1 MILACLQCVV
11 MIGLAIYGL
20 VVGVAVA
27 TSDDLKPLD
36 PDAKAVLGAA
46 AILGVVYVVGVI
58 MFQIWTI
65 IVANKARKEI
75 EEGIKI

>member
-1 MILACLQCVV
+1 MILACLQCVA
-11 MIGLAIYGL
+11 MICVAIYDL
-20 VVGVAVA
+20 VVVAVVA

-65 IVANKARKEI
+65 IVAYKARKEI

>member
-1 MILACLQCVV
+1 M
-11 MIGLAIYGL
+11 AIYGL
-20 VVGVAVA
+20 VVGGAVGVAVA

>member
-1 MILACLQCVV
+1 MPANLR
-11 MIGLAIYGL
+11 
-20 VVGVAVA
+20 
-27 TSDDLKPLD
+27 LKINWKLTENYL
-36 PDAKAVLGAA
+36 KKFFKQISRYLGAA

-75 EEGIKI
+75 DQGIKIWMLD